1 MASWQVDIPGLSR
14 LVMGAGAHGLKQ
26 MVLSGV
32 DIHTIGCMLM
42 VSELIPASQDFRTTL
57 NARRERQRTE
67 CQWLYNLVEI
77 GAGSSFLVDH
87 LLKTRAGE
95 NVLAL
100 LASIVPLMS
109 PDACSAALSVLF
121 DTAGVPFDHT
131 PGVNQ
136 FHKLRGALVSFAR
149 TVGFQERV
157 LRYHSLLERIVSR
170 QSPQATTPIKRCP
183 FDAMP
188 SKYNLP
194 RVIQFCHKIAT
205 SGDIAIL
212 VYKGFQGSGWVAAYA
227 NFILGFSVCAVDS
240 AGVQI
245 PISDSYGKAK
255 VIMQLAAKESACE
268 LLMEGN
274 LTDFISIEPMDQP
287 SRRAWSVNCSEL
299 DFLVHNL
306 PELTDPNHVN
316 TVSEIAAVSTLNEV
330 VQRASHIG
338 TTDSLPGFQT
348 YFVSVL
354 PQIQER
360 SLHILSLLGFKA
372 KQRGHYRFDMSFHCE
387 GTHNDALLACNLIRQ
402 FRDEKTLI
410 RILKRRDATTKKD
423 SPLYRISDR
432 VCEVLGRAILF
443 ASQMAFTDWNTTLQT
458 MSVHHFHGHTTSR
471 TILTCATP
479 APVHEPGP
487 FEGLGRAILACTDAI
502 DEQTLTQK
510 IFTPDW
516 LGLNLDGVIVLR
528 TLSNCHSITKVQGRV
543 FSLLPGYISFE
554 GQQREVIRMA
564 FENDVRCKPITSLN
578 QDVQPMDCAPALR
591 SRFLFSGSG
600 DTLWARHEILDGSE
614 LFTVAHPVDISAAI
628 RKMLVAQPCAH
639 PYNTI
644 FKDPDSLRKEESPFA
659 LFPGLT
665 LYKSDRTPHSQL
677 TFDGTHKY
685 LSFLYYQQVEKNDFA
700 QWLACQWH
708 RGYDH
713 NPILILQDNACLQCI
728 IRRIIGNRNKFL
740 DRTLGFGEY
749 CIIAGRTN
757 DLG

>member
-1 MASWQVDIPGLSR
+1 MASWQVDIPGLSQ

-26 MVLSGV
+26 LALSGV

-42 VSELIPASQDFRTTL
+42 VSELIPASQDFRITL
-57 NARRERQRTE
+57 NAQREKQRAK

-77 GAGSSFLVDH
+77 GAASSFLVDH

-109 PDACSAALSVLF
+109 PDACSTTLSALF

-136 FHKLRGALVSFAR
+136 FHKLRSALVSFAR
-149 TVGFQERV
+149 SVGFQERV
-157 LRYHSLLERIVSR
+157 LQYHSLLERVVNR
-170 QSPQATTPIKRCP
+170 QPPQATIPNKRCP

-205 SGDIAIL
+205 SGDVAIL

-227 NFILGFSVCAVDS
+227 SFILGFSVCAVDS

-255 VIMQLAAKESACE
+255 VIMQVAAKESTCE

-274 LTDFISIEPMDQP
+274 LSDFIAIEPMEQP

-306 PELTDPNHVN
+306 PELTDPIHVS

-330 VQRASHIG
+330 VQRALDID
-338 TTDSLPGFQT
+338 TTESLPGFQT

-360 SLHILSLLGFKA
+360 SLDILSLLGFKA
-372 KQRGHYRFDMSFHCE
+372 KQRGHYRFDLSFHCE
-387 GTHNDALLACNLIRQ
+387 GTPNDALLACNLIGQ
-402 FRDEKTLI
+402 FRDEKALI
-410 RILKRRDATTKKD
+410 RILKRRDATTNKE

-458 MSVHHFHGHTTSR
+458 MSARHFHGHTTSR
-471 TILTCATP
+471 PALTRAMP
-479 APVHEPGP
+479 ASVREPGP
-487 FEGLGRAILACTDAI
+487 FEGLGRALLACTDTI

-510 IFTPDW
+510 MFTPDW
-516 LGLNLDGVIVLR
+516 LGLNLDGVVVLR
-528 TLSNCHSITKVQGRV
+528 TLLNCHSIAKVQGRV
-543 FSLLPGYISFE
+543 FSLLPGHISFE
-554 GQQREVIRMA
+554 GRQREVIRMA
-564 FENDVRCKPITSLN
+564 FENDVRCKPITSLHE
-578 QDVQPMDCAPALR
+578 DVQPMDIAPTLR
-591 SRFLFSGSG
+591 SRFLLSGSE

-614 LFTVAHPVDISAAI
+614 LFTVAHPIEISVAI

-644 FKDPDSLRKEESPFA
+644 FKNPDSLRKEEFPFA

-665 LYKSDRTPHSQL
+665 LYKSDRTCHMQL
-677 TFDGTHKY
+677 TFDGTLKY
-685 LSFLYYQQVEKNDFA
+685 ASFLYYQQVEKNDLA

-708 RGYDH
+708 RGFDL
-713 NPILILQDNACLQCI
+713 NPILILQENACLQCI
-728 IRRIIGNRNKFL
+728 VRRIIGNRTKFL
-740 DRTLGFGEY
+740 DRTSGFGEF
-749 CIIAGRTN
+749 CIIAGRIN
-757 DLG
+757 DLE